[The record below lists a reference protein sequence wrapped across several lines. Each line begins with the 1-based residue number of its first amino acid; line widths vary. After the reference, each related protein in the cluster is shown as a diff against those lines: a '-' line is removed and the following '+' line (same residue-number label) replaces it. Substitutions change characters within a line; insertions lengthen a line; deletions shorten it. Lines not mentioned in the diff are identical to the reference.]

1 MVSPPGKGGYDAN
14 LFRELAGT
22 ERSFWYRARNRL
34 IVQLVRALPAT
45 GDRFLEVGCGSGEVL
60 RALARDAGLR
70 VTGGELFPEGL
81 ELARHRV
88 PEAELVQL
96 DAREMPFEEEF
107 DFVGAF
113 DVIEHIDDDLG
124 VLRGMY
130 GALRP
135 GGHLIVTVPQH
146 RWLWSEADELAK
158 HVRRYRRGELVK
170 TVRDA
175 GFETLRTTSF
185 VSFLLPLMVLSRWG
199 RRLSRKPYDPA
210 VELVPPEPVNRAL
223 ERVLDLERALI
234 ARGVNLPAGGSL
246 VLVARR
252 PVA

>member
-1 MVSPPGKGGYDAN
+1 
-14 LFRELAGT
+14 
-22 ERSFWYRARNRL
+22 
-34 IVQLVRALPAT
+34 
-45 GDRFLEVGCGSGEVL
+45 
-60 RALARDAGLR
+60 
-70 VTGGELFPEGL
+70 
-81 ELARHRV
+81 
-88 PEAELVQL
+88 
-96 DAREMPFEEEF
+96 
-107 DFVGAF
+107 
-113 DVIEHIDDDLG
+113 
-124 VLRGMY
+124 
-130 GALRP
+130 
-135 GGHLIVTVPQH
+135 
-146 RWLWSEADELAK
+146 
-158 HVRRYRRGELVK
+158 VRRYRRGELVK